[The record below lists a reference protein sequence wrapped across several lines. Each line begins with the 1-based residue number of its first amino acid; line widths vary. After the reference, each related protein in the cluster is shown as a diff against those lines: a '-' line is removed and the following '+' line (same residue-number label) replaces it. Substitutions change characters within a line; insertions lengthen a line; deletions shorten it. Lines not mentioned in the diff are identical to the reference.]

1 MLNNT
6 ILTFIIFCNYA
17 EQPLILYKI
26 ITIAFPLFSMV
37 ILDGVLDGSS
47 IPWPSDVP
55 RGRMQRWQKVTNVH
69 ITAVSL
75 YLISLE
81 VLLAEQ

>member
-1 MLNNT
+1 MNGRYFFT
-6 ILTFIIFCNYA
+6 KSS
-17 EQPLILYKI
+17 PLLSR
-26 ITIAFPLFSMV
+26 FFSMV